1 MVADAFPPWLFTIYQ
16 LNPLAMAVELSH
28 YCFWMPTRGVLTDGV
43 DAASLMPPHWVLGV
57 VLSSFIALLTLGLGQ
72 LVFHR
77 LEGKFAQE
85 L

>member
-1 MVADAFPPWLFTIYQ
+1 M
-16 LNPLAMAVELSH
+16 
-28 YCFWMPTRGVLTDGV
+28 LTDGV

-57 VLSSFIALLTLGLGQ
+57 ALSSLIALVTLGLGQ
-72 LVFHR
+72 LIFHR